1 MKRSDFFSGKL
12 DVSGITA
19 SGCHLNWD
27 VPEDDGGKP
36 ITGYVVE
43 KMDMD
48 TGRWDRSLIFLSFY
62 LCSRNYG

>member
-48 TGRWDRSLIFLSFY
+48 TGRWV
-62 LCSRNYG
+62 